1 MNCKTTHRVEEWK
14 RRRHKA
20 LFSSLTST
28 CKDSTQTHKSNTSQ
42 RVLVVVVASVHL
54 LHTKSGGGVII
65 HIMKGHAKPSSD
77 LSCQSPWTFVPSSLA
92 LTLPYTTTLDK
103 HFLVCA
109 HNKQTD
115 TNTMNHSTLTMLITA
130 SVTFHLHKCRIIYW
144 KINIQKFTKT

>member
-54 LHTKSGGGVII
+54 LHTKSGGGVIM
-65 HIMKGHAKPSSD
+65 HIMKGHAKLKLRFVLSITLDFCPLFACFDPSVHDNARQTLPRVCTQQTNRHKHNEPLNTHHAHHCFSD
-77 LSCQSPWTFVPSSLA
+77 LPSPQMS
-92 LTLPYTTTLDK
+92 
-103 HFLVCA
+103 
-109 HNKQTD
+109 N
-115 TNTMNHSTLTMLITA
+115 
-130 SVTFHLHKCRIIYW
+130 
-144 KINIQKFTKT
+144 NILEN